1 MTFSSNNN
9 LFSFSLA
16 RTATND
22 FLSWKDNSLRK
33 TCDSLLKT
41 SLTWIHLIAS
51 SASSAKFNL
60 STLKVKRLTWK
71 LITDWSSA
79 SSSMI
84 KNTLQTKCQQKRF
97 KMLWAIN
104 TKRSYKSLK
113 DNIWW
118 TSLTTECWRISSL
131 KKHEHISSSW
141 LERSLQHRKTWA
153 IYSSQNVTFK
163 SYFNCCQMNTQ
174 SFKMSLMHKINQMSR
189 RNFKS
194 YKRRKHNW
202 KQQRLRYES
211 SEKMNASALIMS
223 RTNAKSVIV
232 AKVFQASIAINCIII
247 SHNDF

>member
-1 MTFSSNNN
+1 MTSSSNDN

-16 RTATND
+16 RTAIND
-22 FLSWKDNSLRK
+22 FLSWRDDSLRK

-41 SLTWIHLIAS
+41 SLTQTHLTTS

-60 STLKVKRLTWK
+60 STLKVKRSTWK

-79 SSSMI
+79 SSLMI
-84 KNTLQTKCQQKRF
+84 KNTLQTRHQQKKF
-97 KMLWAIN
+97 EMLWVIN

-118 TSLTTECWRISSL
+118 TSSTTKCQQISSL
-131 KKHEHISSSW
+131 KKHEHILSSW
-141 LERSLQHRKTWA
+141 LKRSLQHRKTWA
-153 IYSSQNVTFK
+153 IYSSQNVTFR
-163 SYFNCCQMNTQ
+163 SYFNRCQMNTQ
-174 SFKMSLMHKINQMSR
+174 SFKISLMRRISQMSR

-202 KQQRLRYES
+202 KQQRLRYEL

-223 RTNAKSVIV
+223 RTNAKPVIV
-232 AKVFQASIAINCIII
+232 AKVFQALIAINHVIVSC
-247 SHNDF
+247 NDF